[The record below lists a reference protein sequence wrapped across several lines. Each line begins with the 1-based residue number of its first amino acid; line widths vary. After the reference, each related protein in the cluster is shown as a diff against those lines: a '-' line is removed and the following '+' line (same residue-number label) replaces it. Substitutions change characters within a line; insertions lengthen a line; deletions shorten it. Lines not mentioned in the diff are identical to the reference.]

1 MDENPQESDKKE
13 TFKIIESKIYKEQ
26 KRKIIKY
33 ENNFYKIIWF
43 KNLRKFQQKF
53 QLKKEH

>member
-33 ENNFYKIIWF
+33 ENNFYKII
-43 KNLRKFQQKF
+43 
-53 QLKKEH
+53 